1 MINTVVP
8 FERPF
13 LTHKIRIIYRFYMK
27 IKHIRLSTK
36 YMFLTIFGEDFWTKR
51 MEGYQNEI
59 KYLVVVLTQHP
70 TKQEYRILNL
80 SRDTELDW
88 TCLRCFCGIFF
99 HLFCVCVCCDVVVFI
114 HFEQWP
120 EKDAKGLTTTTI
132 FWQRH
137 RNDALSNTA
146 ANKRHGKRQRAM
158 VKRLASHDRKRQLKT

>member
-1 MINTVVP
+1 MRLHLIFIITWAIMINTVVP

-13 LTHKIRIIYRFYMK
+13 LTHKIRIIYRFYME

-99 HLFCVCVCCDVVVFI
+99 HLFCVCVLWCCCFYS
-114 HFEQWP
+114 FWTM
-120 EKDAKGLTTTTI
+120 ARKGCKRVDNNDNLLTTP
-132 FWQRH
+132 
-137 RNDALSNTA
+137 
-146 ANKRHGKRQRAM
+146 
-158 VKRLASHDRKRQLKT
+158 